1 MVRARSLSLRD
12 SSFPMQYAKMVCP
25 KWIAR
30 AGCSSRIG
38 WTNPPDVIHGLC
50 NFPGLLD
57 LLRTLDHGRA
67 EPPARGIGEFFHRP
81 DCVASTCGRGHR
93 PLSNDLHEGS

>member
-1 MVRARSLSLRD
+1 
-12 SSFPMQYAKMVCP
+12 MQYAKMVCP

-38 WTNPPDVIHGLC
+38 WTYPPYVIHGLC

-67 EPPARGIGEFFHRP
+67 EPPARGMGGVSTGPIASHRP
-81 DCVASTCGRGHR
+81 AVADIVLYLMIFTKVVNIG
-93 PLSNDLHEGS
+93 